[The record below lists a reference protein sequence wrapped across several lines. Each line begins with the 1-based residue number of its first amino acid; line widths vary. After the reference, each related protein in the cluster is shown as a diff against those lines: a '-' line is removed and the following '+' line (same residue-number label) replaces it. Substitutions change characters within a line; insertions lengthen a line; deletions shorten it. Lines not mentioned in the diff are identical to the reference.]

1 MKMANM
7 KGRAGNHQTN
17 LKNTAKIVIFV
28 LFFFFFSLF
37 FNFFFFF
44 IFEERL
50 TKEVE
55 KARLE
60 KIERSSLEREHAET
74 LVHAGR
80 VA

>member
-28 LFFFFFSLF
+28 LFFFFPSF